1 LLRHSVFV
9 LGLIFMPPA
18 AMLLGQTRATAPAGA
33 VDEKELA
40 KYLQKENEQS
50 LPPQAIEGAI
60 DPATY
65 LVGPGDVLTINAWG
79 LSSEAD
85 LGLSLKVTP
94 EGKIIIPSVGII
106 AANDKTLRQVQEEVR
121 QACAAK
127 YDPNKVKITAH
138 LTQLRLVRAHIY
150 GEVKSPGIYVGT
162 AIDRIAYYI
171 SEAEGWTAWADERQ
185 VQVRHLDGTV
195 DTLDLSRL
203 YQGGELAQ
211 NIYISAG
218 DVIYFPRIELTDRV
232 VYVEGEVP
240 LPGPNKIAQDETA
253 LDFLHRIEAMN
264 RKSDLNEIYLVRG
277 HAAPARLTFFGN
289 GVEGLEASATPLQ
302 HGDRILVPALKE
314 YVYVRGAVHS
324 PGRYPYVVGYKAAD
338 YVGLAGATVESASLK
353 SVKVIHGNTG
363 ITEKGPERDV
373 ERGDTIVVSA
383 SIRSK
388 FSQYLT
394 ITSQVATLVIAAAA
408 IGTIG
413 NSK

>member
-1 LLRHSVFV
+1 LLRHSLFVIGLVF
-9 LGLIFMPPA
+9 
-18 AMLLGQTRATAPAGA
+18 MLPVATLVGQTRSSASATA

-40 KYLQKENEQS
+40 KYLQKESEQS

-79 LSSEAD
+79 LSSKED

-106 AANDKTLRQVQEEVR
+106 EANNKTLRQVQEEVR

-127 YDPNKVKITAH
+127 YDRNKVKITAH
-138 LTQLRLVRAHIY
+138 VTQLRLVRAHIY
-150 GEVKSPGIYVGT
+150 GEVKSPGIYIGT

-171 SEAEGWTAWADERQ
+171 SEAEGWTAWADEHQ

-211 NIYISAG
+211 NIYIRGG
-218 DVIYFPRIELTDRV
+218 DVIYFPRIELTDHM
-232 VYVEGEVP
+232 VYIEGEVP
-240 LPGPNKIAQDETA
+240 LPGPHKIATGETA
-253 LDFLHRIEAMN
+253 LDFLHRIEALD
-264 RKSDLNEIYLVRG
+264 RKSDLNEFYLLRGKERPVR
-277 HAAPARLTFFGN
+277 LIFFGN
-289 GVEGLEASATPLQ
+289 GVEGLLASTTRLE
-302 HGDRILVPALKE
+302 HGDRILAPALKE
-314 YVYVRGAVHS
+314 FVYVRGAVFA
-324 PGRYPYVVGYKAAD
+324 PGKFPYVVGYKAAD
-338 YVGLAGATVESASLK
+338 YVGLAGATTEAAGLK
-353 SVKVIHGNTG
+353 SLQVIHASTG
-363 ITEKGPERDV
+363 KIEKGPDRDV
-373 ERGDTIVVSA
+373 ERGDTIVVST
-383 SIRSK
+383 STRSK

-394 ITSQVATLVIAAAA
+394 ITSQLATLVIAAAA

-413 NSK
+413 NNK